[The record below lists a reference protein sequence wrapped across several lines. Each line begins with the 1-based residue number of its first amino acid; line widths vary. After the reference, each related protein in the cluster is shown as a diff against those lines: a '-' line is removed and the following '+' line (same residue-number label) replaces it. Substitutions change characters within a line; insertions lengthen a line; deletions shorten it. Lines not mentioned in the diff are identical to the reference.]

1 MGLNPTNEKL
11 ASAVIKETHG
21 AARPETGSRLVQEF
35 STAVGPP
42 GKWEQSTKQPGQEAS
57 QDPVRR

>member
-11 ASAVIKETHG
+11 ASAGITETHG
-21 AARPETGSRLVQEF
+21 TARSEAGSRLVREF

-57 QDPVRR
+57 QDPVRC

>member
-11 ASAVIKETHG
+11 TSSGITETHG
-21 AARPETGSRLVQEF
+21 ATRPEAGSRLVQEF
-35 STAVGPP
+35 STTVGPP